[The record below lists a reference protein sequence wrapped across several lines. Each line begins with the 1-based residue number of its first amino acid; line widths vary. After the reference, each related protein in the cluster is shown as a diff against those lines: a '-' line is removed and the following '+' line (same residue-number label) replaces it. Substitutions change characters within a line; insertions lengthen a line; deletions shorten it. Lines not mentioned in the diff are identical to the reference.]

1 MKFKVKD
8 KEINVEPATLR
19 QIAELEKSVGSLQ
32 DIGTNKPV
40 ESIVA
45 IVGLIIKSYPQDEGM
60 TIDWI
65 LDNCN
70 MQEIQ
75 SLNEVV
81 THFLGVSPTED
92 SPNS

>member
-1 MKFKVKD
+1 MKFNIKD
-8 KEINVEPATLR
+8 KKINVEPATLR

-75 SLNEVV
+75 SLNDVV

-92 SPNS
+92 NPNS

>member
-1 MKFKVKD
+1 MKFNIKD

-75 SLNEVV
+75 SLNDVV

-92 SPNS
+92 NPNS

>member
-1 MKFKVKD
+1 MKFKIKD

-75 SLNEVV
+75 SLNDVV

-92 SPNS
+92 NPNS

>member
-1 MKFKVKD
+1 MKFKIKD

-45 IVGLIIKSYPQDEGM
+45 IVGLIIKSYPQDEEM

-75 SLNEVV
+75 SLNDVV

-92 SPNS
+92 NPNS

>member
-1 MKFKVKD
+1 MKFNIKD
-8 KEINVEPATLR
+8 KKINVEPATLR

-32 DIGTNKPV
+32 DIGANKPV

-75 SLNEVV
+75 SLNDVV

-92 SPNS
+92 NPNS

>member
-75 SLNEVV
+75 SLNDVV

-92 SPNS
+92 NPNS

>member
-1 MKFKVKD
+1 MKFKIKD

-75 SLNEVV
+75 SLNDVV
-81 THFLGVSPTED
+81 THFLGVSPTEGN
-92 SPNS
+92 PNS